1 MNRVYLVAAV
11 DAEMAAKASFVAEIV
26 AKAEKITAIY
36 KTPINGAEAAALV
49 KAGNTAALM
58 EKICADFLM
67 QDFADADVVIVEG
80 ATGMSAVVAQ
90 KFNEALATALD
101 AKIFADSEDAD
112 LFCST
117 RLLKCEK
124 CIAEDLAK
132 EPAERKT
139 SQAMFRAG
147 LLLKASKAVKRIVL
161 PEGSE
166 PRTVQAAC
174 LAVERKIATPVLV
187 GNKAEIEATA
197 KSVGVKLPASIEII
211 EPSEAFAEK
220 YVPTLVELRKA
231 KGMTEEEAAKKAQ
244 DPLYLGCLM
253 IKNGDADGELA
264 GARGT
269 TADTIRPAFQI
280 LKTKPGCKIVSGAF
294 LMFTPAKQLGEDGFL
309 IFADCAVNP
318 CPSAEELAQ
327 IAVSTAETARCI
339 AGIEPRVA
347 MLSFSTKGSA
357 KHELIDKVTEA
368 TRLAHEMAPELML
381 DGELQ
386 ADAALIEKV
395 GATKAPG
402 SPVAGK
408 ANVLVF
414 PDLQAGNIGYKLVE
428 RFSGADAVGPIL
440 QGIAAPVNDLS
451 RGCKVQ
457 DIVQM
462 VIITSNQ
469 AMK

>member
-1 MNRVYLVAAV
+1 MDILNQMLAR
-11 DAEMAAKASFVAEIV
+11 AKNN
-26 AKAEKITAIY
+26 
-36 KTPINGAEAAALV
+36 P
-49 KAGNTAALM
+49 
-58 EKICADFLM
+58 
-67 QDFADADVVIVEG
+67 Q
-80 ATGMSAVVAQ
+80 
-90 KFNEALATALD
+90 
-101 AKIFADSEDAD
+101 
-112 LFCST
+112 
-117 RLLKCEK
+117 
-124 CIAEDLAK
+124 
-132 EPAERKT
+132 
-139 SQAMFRAG
+139 
-147 LLLKASKAVKRIVL
+147 RIVL
-161 PEGSE
+161 PEGDE
-166 PRTVQAAC
+166 PRTLEAANTILKEGIAKLILIGNPTTILSMAKEKGYECISQATI
-174 LAVERKIATPVLV
+174 VDPESDPRMPVYANL
-187 GNKAEIEATA
+187 
-197 KSVGVKLPASIEII
+197 L
-211 EPSEAFAEK
+211 
-220 YVPTLVELRKA
+220 YELRKA
-231 KGMTEEEAAKKAQ
+231 KGMTEEEAAKKVK

-280 LKTKPGCKIVSGAF
+280 LKTKPGVSVVSGAF

-309 IFADCAVNP
+309 VFADCAVNP
-318 CPSAEELAQ
+318 CPNAEELAQ
-327 IAVSTAETARCI
+327 IAISTAETAKSI
-339 AGIEPRVA
+339 AGIEPHVA

-368 TRLAHEMAPELML
+368 TRIAKEKAPELLL

-395 GATKAPG
+395 AATKAPN

-462 VIITSNQ
+462 IIITACQ
-469 AMK
+469 AVKD

>member
-1 MNRVYLVAAV
+1 MTILEQMTER
-11 DAEMAAKASFVAEIV
+11 AK
-26 AKAEKITAIY
+26 KN
-36 KTPINGAEAAALV
+36 P
-49 KAGNTAALM
+49 
-58 EKICADFLM
+58 
-67 QDFADADVVIVEG
+67 Q
-80 ATGMSAVVAQ
+80 
-90 KFNEALATALD
+90 
-101 AKIFADSEDAD
+101 
-112 LFCST
+112 
-117 RLLKCEK
+117 
-124 CIAEDLAK
+124 
-132 EPAERKT
+132 
-139 SQAMFRAG
+139 
-147 LLLKASKAVKRIVL
+147 RIVL
-161 PEGSE
+161 PEGDE
-166 PRTVQAAC
+166 PRTLEAANI
-174 LAVERKIATPVLV
+174 LLQNKIAQLILIGKKDVIE
-187 GNKAEIEATA
+187 KMAAEKGYNYIQYATIFD
-197 KSVGVKLPASIEII
+197 PAS
-211 EPSEAFAEK
+211 EPKMKDYANLL
-220 YVPTLVELRKA
+220 YELRKA

-253 IKNGDADGELA
+253 IKAGDADGELA

-309 IFADCAVNP
+309 VFADCAVNP
-318 CPSAEELAQ
+318 CPNAEELAQ
-327 IAVSTAETARCI
+327 IAISTAETARGL
-339 AGIEPRVA
+339 AQIEPRVA

-357 KHELIDKVTEA
+357 KHELVDKVTEA
-368 TRLAHEMAPELML
+368 TRLAKELAPELNI

-386 ADAALIEKV
+386 ADAALVESV
-395 GATKAPG
+395 GAKKAPG

-462 VIITSNQ
+462 VIITANQ
-469 AMK
+469 AISR

>member
-1 MNRVYLVAAV
+1 MDILNQMLAR
-11 DAEMAAKASFVAEIV
+11 AKSN
-26 AKAEKITAIY
+26 
-36 KTPINGAEAAALV
+36 P
-49 KAGNTAALM
+49 
-58 EKICADFLM
+58 
-67 QDFADADVVIVEG
+67 Q
-80 ATGMSAVVAQ
+80 
-90 KFNEALATALD
+90 
-101 AKIFADSEDAD
+101 
-112 LFCST
+112 
-117 RLLKCEK
+117 
-124 CIAEDLAK
+124 
-132 EPAERKT
+132 
-139 SQAMFRAG
+139 
-147 LLLKASKAVKRIVL
+147 RIVL
-161 PEGSE
+161 PEGDE
-166 PRTVQAAC
+166 PRTLEAANTILKEGIAKLILIGNPATILSMAKEKGYECISQATI
-174 LAVERKIATPVLV
+174 VDPESDPRMPVYANL
-187 GNKAEIEATA
+187 
-197 KSVGVKLPASIEII
+197 L
-211 EPSEAFAEK
+211 
-220 YVPTLVELRKA
+220 YELRKA
-231 KGMTEEEAAKKAQ
+231 KGMTEEEAAKKVK

-280 LKTKPGCKIVSGAF
+280 LKTKPGVSVVSGAF

-309 IFADCAVNP
+309 VFADCAVNP
-318 CPSAEELAQ
+318 CPNAEELAQ
-327 IAVSTAETARCI
+327 IAISTAETAKSI
-339 AGIEPRVA
+339 AGIEPHVA

-368 TRLAHEMAPELML
+368 TRIAKEKAPELLL

-395 GATKAPG
+395 AATKAPN

-462 VIITSNQ
+462 IIITACQ
-469 AMK
+469 AIH